1 MTVDPASQHP
11 PHGPATASRLDPLM
25 PDETAAKAEDIG
37 VAKARMAAFPM
48 FMLAVLA
55 GAFIALA
62 AAFSTTAV
70 AGTADALPF
79 GLVRIVAG
87 ITFSLGLIL
96 VVLGGAELFTG
107 NNLISMA
114 WASRH
119 ITTRAVLRN
128 WTIVWMGNLVGSLG
142 TAVLIVIAG
151 QYQLGGGAVGETAL
165 DIAVGKVALDPLRAF
180 TLAILCNGLVC
191 LAVWLTWS
199 ARTTTDKVFVIVPP
213 ITAFVAMGFEHS
225 VANMYFIPVA
235 MLIRAFAPESFWTEI
250 GATPDDYAMLD
261 LNGLITNL
269 APVTLGNIVG
279 GTILVGAVYW
289 LVYIRAKA

>member
-1 MTVDPASQHP
+1 
-11 PHGPATASRLDPLM
+11 M

-37 VAKARMAAFPM
+37 VTKARMAAFPM

-62 AAFSTTAV
+62 AAFSTSVV

-87 ITFSLGLIL
+87 VTFSLGLIL

-128 WTIVWMGNLVGSLG
+128 WTIVWIGNLVG
-142 TAVLIVIAG
+142 
-151 QYQLGGGAVGETAL
+151 
-165 DIAVGKVALDPLRAF
+165 
-180 TLAILCNGLVC
+180 
-191 LAVWLTWS
+191 
-199 ARTTTDKVFVIVPP
+199 
-213 ITAFVAMGFEHS
+213 
-225 VANMYFIPVA
+225 
-235 MLIRAFAPESFWTEI
+235 
-250 GATPDDYAMLD
+250 
-261 LNGLITNL
+261 
-269 APVTLGNIVG
+269 
-279 GTILVGAVYW
+279 
-289 LVYIRAKA
+289 